1 MWVFRMTEVED
12 ELAGVVGILMKRFQ
26 HRILEFS
33 APRANRIFIRLG
45 REDFKEIVKF
55 LVDEGFTHLS
65 AITALNTEDSLEILY
80 HLRGSSV
87 LITLRVALPPK
98 DFVISTITDIIPGAL
113 LHEREV
119 HDLFG
124 IKFEGNP
131 DLRPLILPEDWPA
144 DTYPMRK
151 KR

>member
-1 MWVFRMTEVED
+1 MEVIRTLVD
-12 ELAGVVGILMKRFQ
+12 RFQ
-26 HRILEFS
+26 HRILEYS
-33 APRANRIFIRLG
+33 VPRANQVFVRLS
-45 REDFKEIVKF
+45 REDLRDVVRF

-65 AITALNTEDSLEILY
+65 AITALNSGDSIEVLY
-80 HLRGSSV
+80 HLSGSSI
-87 LITLRVALPPK
+87 LITLRVTLPPD
-98 DFVISTITDIIPGAL
+98 DFTIPTIIDIIPGAL
-113 LHEREV
+113 LHEREI

-144 DTYPMRK
+144 DTHPMRK

>member
-1 MWVFRMTEVED
+1 MLGAKAEIYGRLTDRFR
-12 ELAGVVGILMKRFQ
+12 

-33 APRANRIFIRLG
+33 APRANSIFIRIG
-45 REDFKEIVKF
+45 REDLKEAVQF
-55 LVDEGFTHLS
+55 LVNEGFNHLS
-65 AITALNTEDSLEILY
+65 AITALKAGESIEILY
-80 HLRGSSV
+80 HLSGKGLMV
-87 LITLRVALPPK
+87 TLRIALPPSE
-98 DFVISTITDIIPGAL
+98 DTVPTITDIIPGAL

-144 DTYPMRK
+144 DVHPMRRK
-151 KR
+151 